1 MRLDWQ
7 YDLYNEEIQTA
18 TALGVTSVPAV
29 WNNIELLRRKKRL
42 EFILAEDE
50 ELLIAAAATMEVIK
64 NRWVH

>member
-50 ELLIAAAATMEVIK
+50 ELLMAVAAAMEVIK
-64 NRWVH
+64 NKWVH